1 MFRELRAQKLLRF
14 LGCVWV
20 LLSTSEDS
28 ATLDPCWFNCRPN
41 TVLRGGGNKN
51 DVFLIFLSFFS
62 FVPATGSTF
71 FISLREALNRVLLSH
86 FSDSIM

>member
-1 MFRELRAQKLLRF
+1 MFRELRAQKLLPF

-20 LLSTSEDS
+20 PLSTSEDS
-28 ATLDPCWFNCRPN
+28 ATSDLCWFNCRPS
-41 TVLRGGGNKN
+41 TVLKGIIKN

-62 FVPATGSTF
+62 FVPATGRAF